1 MKSAYGDIK
10 LQSKIEINKRSSA
23 MLVEVEPIDD
33 TKPLKIDAINDD
45 ENQMKLKVRI
55 NVMRRNAHIYAPG
68 EIDKI

>member
-10 LQSKIEINKRSSA
+10 LQSKIEVNKRPSNFSVN
-23 MLVEVEPIDD
+23 VESIDE

-55 NVMRRNAHIYAPG
+55 NVMKMNSHIYAPG
-68 EIDKI
+68 EID